1 VRHIVALS
9 IALLISLFVVKGYI
23 LILQVLVA
31 IIYIFVELVK
41 AVVIVNVALH
51 SYILLFPY
59 ERNILATKN
68 K

>member
-1 VRHIVALS
+1 MRHIVALS